1 MTVGMAFLLVL
12 SASHLGCLSRTHM
25 PYCEVVY
32 EGPVSDDEETPI
44 GSVDALLDHVLL
56 DQELPAVWAD
66 DVRTLA
72 HVEVRRGEGS
82 AFLLE
87 QVQATRVTERRK
99 LGPGYDFYPA
109 INMPCSDRLSVPL
122 ELQVRT
128 ADGDLDVGM
137 QATAQTETGMNEESE
152 PWVTGARAAAP
163 DEIPAFDGEE
173 LPAGVEQLELKV
185 RVLANQGDVLGGEV
199 TWTGREEG
207 EDPESVTGRVL
218 SFWED
223 GWAP

>member
-1 MTVGMAFLLVL
+1 MGLLVL
-12 SASHLGCLSRTHM
+12 SLACVSRTHM

-44 GSVDALLDHVLL
+44 GSVNALLDHV
-56 DQELPAVWAD
+56 
-66 DVRTLA
+66 
-72 HVEVRRGEGS
+72 HVEVQRGEGS
-82 AFLLE
+82 
-87 QVQATRVTERRK
+87 
-99 LGPGYDFYPA
+99 
-109 INMPCSDRLSVPL
+109 
-122 ELQVRT
+122 
-128 ADGDLDVGM
+128 
-137 QATAQTETGMNEESE
+137 ESA

-173 LPAGVEQLELKV
+173 VLAGVEQLELNV
-185 RVLANQGDVLGGEV
+185 SVLANQGDVVGGQV

-223 GWAP
+223 GWAQ